1 MTRGG
6 EGKLPVDT
14 LLRMLGDASRS
25 PSIRSG
31 GGFVVR
37 ELYRPND
44 FCHFLLTSSVIDVRN
59 YKLYSKLIY
68 AAYICYMLYLD
79 KKNVENFI
87 LKGS

>member
-14 LLRMLGDASRS
+14 LLRMLGDAGRS

-31 GGFVVR
+31 GGFVVSK
-37 ELYRPND
+37 LYRPND

-59 YKLYSKLIY
+59 YKLYSKYSKLIY
-68 AAYICYMLYLD
+68 AAYMLLSL
-79 KKNVENFI
+79 VIHAI
-87 LKGS
+87 LT